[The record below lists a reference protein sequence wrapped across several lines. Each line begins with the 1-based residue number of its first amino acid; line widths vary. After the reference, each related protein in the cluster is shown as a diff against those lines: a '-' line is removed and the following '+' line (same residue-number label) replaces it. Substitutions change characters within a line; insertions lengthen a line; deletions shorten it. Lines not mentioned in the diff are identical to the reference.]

1 MVNNSKYFYLSGLLS
16 LSLFALFLV
25 LFISIV
31 LQQDKLKQF
40 ALKKDNY
47 ISVSINMEALNK
59 KQYKKEKKKEI
70 QKKPQPKK
78 EIKQEKP
85 KEKPK
90 PMTRPTETPKVQP
103 KQVVPKVSDLFSAI
117 QTEKIVPKKEIKPE
131 IDKKLL
137 SKLSKQTQK
146 KEITEENAATSMM
159 KKIEI
164 TSESAST
171 SPDVN
176 EYLAKIQAIIYEQ
189 FYPPINS
196 AGESAII
203 SIRLD
208 RFGKLISY
216 RVLTYSRSDLFN
228 SEVDRLESR
237 LKRLT
242 FVKHPEGK
250 TEDIK
255 IILTSQE

>member
-16 LSLFALFLV
+16 LALFALFVV
-25 LFISIV
+25 LFVAIV

-59 KQYKKEKKKEI
+59 KNYKKDPKKTV

-78 EIKQEKP
+78 EIKQEEPKPVEPEQPKP
-85 KEKPK
+85 K
-90 PMTRPTETPKVQP
+90 KVI
-103 KQVVPKVSDLFSAI
+103 PKVSDLFSSVT
-117 QTEKIVPKKEIKPE
+117 TEKIVPKKEKKPE

-137 SKLSKQTQK
+137 SKLSKQTERK
-146 KEITEENAATSMM
+146 KVTNTNAATSMM

-164 TSESAST
+164 TSQSSST

-189 FYPPINS
+189 FYPPMNS
-196 AGESAII
+196 AGESAVI

-216 RVLTYSRSDLFN
+216 KVLRYSGNDLFN
-228 SEVDRLESR
+228 AEVDRLERR

-242 FVKHPEGK
+242 FAKHPEGK
-250 TEDIK
+250 TESIK

>member
-25 LFISIV
+25 LFITIV
-31 LQQDKLKQF
+31 LQQEKLKQF

-47 ISVSINMEALNK
+47 ISVSINLDALSQK
-59 KQYKKEKKKEI
+59 TFKKEPKKE

-78 EIKQEKP
+78 EIKKEIPKVENKP
-85 KEKPK
+85 VPVPK
-90 PMTRPTETPKVQP
+90 PAPPKP
-103 KQVVPKVSDLFSAI
+103 VPNLSDLFA
-117 QTEKIVPKKEIKPE
+117 TVEAAKVVPKKEAEPD

-137 SKLSKQTQK
+137 AKLAKPTEK
-146 KEITEENAATSMM
+146 KEVTQDNTASSII

-189 FYPPINS
+189 FFPPMNS
-196 AGESAII
+196 AGESAVI

-208 RFGKLISY
+208 QFGKLVVY
-216 RVLTYSRSDLFN
+216 RVLRYSGDDLFN
-228 SEVDRLESR
+228 AEVDRLERR

-250 TEDIK
+250 TERIK

>member
-1 MVNNSKYFYLSGLLS
+1 MASNSKYFYLSGLLS
-16 LSLFALFLV
+16 LSLFTLFLV

-31 LQQDKLKQF
+31 LQQEKLKQF

-59 KQYKKEKKKEI
+59 KNYKKEKKKVI
-70 QKKPQPKK
+70 KKKPQPKK
-78 EIKQEKP
+78 EIKPQEPKPIETPPEVEKP
-85 KEKPK
+85 
-90 PMTRPTETPKVQP
+90 TPK
-103 KQVVPKVSDLFSAI
+103 KIVPKVSDLFSSI
-117 QTEKIVPKKEIKPE
+117 TTEKIVPKTKKEPE

-137 SKLSKQTQK
+137 SKLSKQTEK
-146 KEITEENAATSMM
+146 KEITDDNTATSMM

-189 FYPPINS
+189 FYPPMNS
-196 AGESAII
+196 AGDSAVI

-208 RFGKLISY
+208 RFGTLVSY
-216 RVLTYSRSDLFN
+216 KVLRYSGNDLFN
-228 SEVDRLESR
+228 SEVDRLERR

-242 FVKHPEGK
+242 FLKHPEGK
-250 TEDIK
+250 TESIK

>member
-16 LSLFALFLV
+16 LSLFTLFLV
-25 LFISIV
+25 LFVTIV
-31 LQQDKLKQF
+31 LQQEKLKQY

-59 KQYKKEKKKEI
+59 KTYKKEKKKEI
-70 QKKPQPKK
+70 KKKPQRKQ

-85 KEKPK
+85 KPKEKPVEPKK
-90 PMTRPTETPKVQP
+90 PQPQP
-103 KQVVPKVSDLFSAI
+103 KKVVPKVSDLFSSVK
-117 QTEKIVPKKEIKPE
+117 TEKIVPKEKKKPE

-137 SKLSKQTQK
+137 SKLSKQTEK
-146 KEITEENAATSMM
+146 KEIIEENAATSMI

-189 FYPPINS
+189 FYPPMNS
-196 AGESAII
+196 AGESAVIA
-203 SIRLD
+203 IRLD
-208 RFGKLISY
+208 RFGKLVSY
-216 RVLTYSRSDLFN
+216 KVLRYSGNDLFN
-228 SEVDRLESR
+228 NEVDRLERR

-250 TEDIK
+250 TESIK

>member
-16 LSLFALFLV
+16 LALFALFVV

-59 KQYKKEKKKEI
+59 KNYKKDPKKTI

-78 EIKQEKP
+78 EIKQEEPKPVEPEQPKP
-85 KEKPK
+85 K
-90 PMTRPTETPKVQP
+90 KVI
-103 KQVVPKVSDLFSAI
+103 PKVSDLFSSVT
-117 QTEKIVPKKEIKPE
+117 TEKIVPKKEKKPE

-137 SKLSKQTQK
+137 SKLSKQTERK
-146 KEITEENAATSMM
+146 KVTNTNTATSMM

-164 TSESAST
+164 TSQSSST

-189 FYPPINS
+189 FYPPMNS
-196 AGESAII
+196 AGESAVI

-216 RVLTYSRSDLFN
+216 KVLRYSGNDLFN
-228 SEVDRLESR
+228 AEVDRLERR

-242 FVKHPEGK
+242 FAKHPEGK
-250 TEDIK
+250 TESIK

>member
-16 LSLFALFLV
+16 LSLFTLFLV

-31 LQQDKLKQF
+31 LQQEKLKQF

-59 KQYKKEKKKEI
+59 KNYKKEKKPEI
-70 QKKPQPKK
+70 KKKPQPKK
-78 EIKQEKP
+78 EIKQEAPKP
-85 KEKPK
+85 IEKPVEPEKPK
-90 PMTRPTETPKVQP
+90 PQK
-103 KQVVPKVSDLFSAI
+103 VVPKVSDLFSSVK
-117 QTEKIVPKKEIKPE
+117 TEKIVPKKEPKPE
-131 IDKKLL
+131 INKKLL
-137 SKLSKQTQK
+137 SKLSKQTER
-146 KEITEENAATSMM
+146 KEVTEANAATSMM

-189 FYPPINS
+189 FYPPMNS
-196 AGESAII
+196 AGESAIV
-203 SIRLD
+203 SIQLD
-208 RFGKLISY
+208 RFGKLVSY
-216 RVLTYSRSDLFN
+216 KVLRYSGNDLFN
-228 SEVDRLESR
+228 SEVDRLERR

-242 FVKHPEGK
+242 FGKHPEGK
-250 TEDIK
+250 TESIK